1 MRSSKFTTAENYTAQ
16 KRAANRQ
23 TRQKTYPIVLLI
35 ALSFML
41 LTNGQTWA
49 DENMQTVKKELP
61 ALKTEQPPTIDGVL
75 DDACWQ
81 DAPQATGFTD
91 ERTEKPAK
99 NQSVARLV
107 YTDTAIYVGLHLYD
121 DMPDK
126 IVARQTKDQTRIRG
140 EDSVSFSLDPF
151 HTHQFSDRNFFIV
164 NPLGTKFAHLATGRA
179 EKSEWIGLWKAA
191 AQIVEDGWIVE
202 MEIPWQMLDYPDT
215 TKPVRMGIN
224 VDRLQQ
230 RTGERSWWCN
240 LGVQEFRENDGHWID
255 VLPPPRKR
263 ELKLLPYLIGGI
275 SETETSVGAIS
286 ESRREY
292 TARAGADIRY
302 EVTPQLRLIGTANPD
317 FENIEQAVE
326 GIDFS
331 YGERYVPDRRPF
343 FSEGGNVYR
352 LGRLFHSRRI
362 TDMDGGLKLFGKI
375 GKNTSIGTLG
385 TYHRNN
391 QNIILQ
397 ATQSL
402 TATSNI
408 SAAFLSHHLHEI
420 EVNNVG
426 YLSGDVRH
434 GKFSVGSRLVQSW
447 VGASD
452 ARRGFVSL
460 GYNGSLFQPYLSA
473 FFVDPDFVNRLGYRP
488 FTGYRGVGLGSFIKN
503 EWREGFFRRASVSV
517 ESQVSNTYEGEVFR
531 RDLSISSLILTHSD
545 YALAAGWRGGQF
557 EEFSDSVFS
566 IGFRVRASD
575 RFNNVGITYNWGEQA
590 GEKIHRI
597 SGNLNL
603 RAYDFTVG
611 LTSQIQWHFERHY
624 QQILTLAYDFSPAL
638 SLGSRLIWQADGVN
652 IYFALRRSGYAG
664 TDFFIILGDPNAS
677 EFRQRLVAKVIRAF

>member
-1 MRSSKFTTAENYTAQ
+1 MKTPKFTTAKARVAHGCITNKQVKQKNYS
-16 KRAANRQ
+16 
-23 TRQKTYPIVLLI
+23 IVLRITLLFTLI
-35 ALSFML
+35 
-41 LTNGQTWA
+41 TNLQTWA
-49 DENMQTVKKELP
+49 QEITKTVQKELP
-61 ALKTEQPPTIDGVL
+61 AVKTEHPPTIDGIL
-75 DDACWQ
+75 NDACWQ

-99 NQSVARLV
+99 NQSVGRVV

-140 EDSVSFSLDPF
+140 EDWVSFSLDPF

-164 NPLGTKFAHLATGRA
+164 NPLGTKYAHLATGRA
-179 EKSEWIGLWKAA
+179 EKSEWIGLWKTAS
-191 AQIVEDGWIVE
+191 QIVEDGWVVE

-224 VDRLQQ
+224 IDRLQQ
-230 RTGERSWWCN
+230 RTGERSWWCD

-255 VLPPPRKR
+255 VLPPPRQR
-263 ELKLLPYLIGGI
+263 ELKVLPYLIGGI
-275 SETETSVGAIS
+275 SETET
-286 ESRREY
+286 EEREY

-317 FENIEQAVE
+317 FDNIEQAVE

-362 TDMDGGLKLFGKI
+362 MDMDGGLKLFGKI
-375 GKNTSIGTLG
+375 GKNTSVGTLG

-391 QNIILQ
+391 QNVILQ

-408 SAAFLSHHLHEI
+408 SAAFLSHHHRDTRA
-420 EVNNVG
+420 NNVG

-434 GKFSVGSRLVQSW
+434 GKFTVGSNLTQTW
-447 VGASD
+447 ADASD
-452 ARRGFVSL
+452 GRNGFISL

-488 FTGYRGVGLGSFIKN
+488 FTGYRGVGLGSFIQN
-503 EWREGFFRRASVSV
+503 EWREGLFRKASASIQ
-517 ESQVSNTYEGEVFR
+517 SQISNTYEGEVFR
-531 RDLSISSLILTHSD
+531 RDFYVSSLILMHSD

-566 IGFRVRASD
+566 IGFRARASD

-590 GEKIHRI
+590 GETIHRI

-603 RAYDFTVG
+603 RAYGFTVG
-611 LTSQIQWHFERHY
+611 LSSQIQWHFERRY
-624 QQILTLAYDFSPAL
+624 QQILNRF
-638 SLGSRLIWQADGVN
+638 
-652 IYFALRRSGYAG
+652 
-664 TDFFIILGDPNAS
+664 
-677 EFRQRLVAKVIRAF
+677 

>member
-1 MRSSKFTTAENYTAQ
+1 MKTSKFATAKVRAAHECITNKRVKQKNYTV
-16 KRAANRQ
+16 
-23 TRQKTYPIVLLI
+23 VLLI
-35 ALSFML
+35 TLSFTL
-41 LTNGQTWA
+41 ITHLQTSA
-49 DENMQTVKKELP
+49 AEETQTVEKELR
-61 ALKTEQPPTIDGVL
+61 AVKTEHPPIIDGVL

-81 DAPQATGFTD
+81 EAPQATGFTD

-99 NQSVARLV
+99 NQSVGWVV
-107 YTDTAIYVGLHLYD
+107 YTDTAIYVGLYLYD

-140 EDSVSFSLDPF
+140 EDWVSFSLDPF

-164 NPLGTKFAHLATGRA
+164 NPLGTKYAHLATGRA
-179 EKSEWIGLWKAA
+179 EKSEWIGLWKTA

-224 VDRLQQ
+224 VDRFQQ

-240 LGVQEFRENDGHWID
+240 LGVNEFRENDGHWID

-275 SETETSVGAIS
+275 SETETD
-286 ESRREY
+286 EREY
-292 TARAGADIRY
+292 TARGGTDIRY

-317 FENIEQAVE
+317 FDNIEQAVE

-331 YGERYVPDRRPF
+331 YGERFVSDRRPF

-362 TDMDGGLKLFGKI
+362 MDMDGGLKVFGKI
-375 GKNTSIGTLG
+375 GKNTSVGTLG

-391 QNIILQ
+391 QNAILQ
-397 ATQSL
+397 ASQSL

-408 SAAFLSHHLHEI
+408 SAAFLSHHHRDTGL
-420 EVNNVG
+420 NNVG

-434 GKFSVGSRLVQSW
+434 GKFSVGSNLTQTW
-447 VGASD
+447 ADESD
-452 ARRGFVSL
+452 GRNAFISL

-488 FTGYRGVGLGSFIKN
+488 FTGYRGIGLGSFIRN
-503 EWREGFFRRASVSV
+503 EWREGFFRRASASI
-517 ESQVSNTYEGEVFR
+517 ESQISNTYEGEVFR
-531 RDLSISSLILTHSD
+531 RDFYVSSLILTHSD

-566 IGFRVRASD
+566 IGLRARASD
-575 RFNNVGITYNWGEQA
+575 RFNNVNVTYNWGEQA
-590 GEKIHRI
+590 GETIHRI

-603 RAYDFTVG
+603 HAYGFTAG
-611 LTSQIQWHFERHY
+611 FSSQIQWHFERRY
-624 QQILTLAYDFSPAL
+624 QQIFTLTYDFSPAL
-638 SLGSRLIWQADGVN
+638 SLGSRLIWQVEGIN

-664 TDFFIILGDPNAS
+664 TDFFIILGDPNAL
-677 EFRQRLVAKVIRAF
+677 EFKQRFVAKVIRAF

>member
-1 MRSSKFTTAENYTAQ
+1 MRVKPHKNHAM
-16 KRAANRQ
+16 
-23 TRQKTYPIVLLI
+23 VLLI
-35 ALSFML
+35 VLSFTL
-41 LTNGQTWA
+41 ITNGQTWA
-49 DENMQTVKKELP
+49 EENIQTVQKDLP
-61 ALKTEQPPTIDGVL
+61 ALKVEQPPTIDGVL
-75 DDACWQ
+75 NDACWQ
-81 DAPQATGFTD
+81 DAPQAAGFTD

-99 NQSVARLV
+99 NQSIGRLV
-107 YTDTAIYVGLHLYD
+107 YTDNAIYVGLHLYD

-164 NPLGTKFAHLATGRA
+164 NPLGTKYAHLATGRA

-191 AQIVEDGWIVE
+191 AQIVDDGWIVE
-202 MEIPWQMLDYPDT
+202 MEIPWQMLDYPDI
-215 TKPVRMGIN
+215 KEPIRMGIN
-224 VDRLQQ
+224 LDRLQQ
-230 RTGERSWWCN
+230 RTGEKSWWCN
-240 LGVQEFRENDGHWID
+240 LGVNEFRENDGHWID

-275 SETETSVGAIS
+275 NETETDK
-286 ESRREY
+286 REY
-292 TARAGADIRY
+292 TARAGADLRY
-302 EVTPQLRLIGTANPD
+302 EITPQLRFIGTANPD

-352 LGRLFHSRRI
+352 LGQLFHSRRI
-362 TDMDGGLKLFGKI
+362 MDMDGGLKIFGKI
-375 GKNTSIGTLG
+375 GKNTSVGTLG

-397 ATQSL
+397 ASQPL
-402 TATSNI
+402 TATSNV
-408 SAAFLSHHLHEI
+408 SAAFLSHHQREA

-434 GKFSVGSRLVQSW
+434 GKLSVGSTLVQTW
-447 VGASD
+447 ADESD
-452 ARRGFVSL
+452 GRRGFVSV

-473 FFVDPDFVNRLGYRP
+473 FFVDPDFVNRLGYQP
-488 FTGYRGVGLGSFIKN
+488 FTGYRGIGLGSFIRN
-503 EWREGFFRRASVSV
+503 EWREGLIRSARLSV
-517 ESQVSNTYEGEVFR
+517 EGQASNTYEGEVFR

-557 EEFSDSVFS
+557 EEFNDSVFS
-566 IGFRVRASD
+566 IGLRARASD
-575 RFNNVGITYNWGEQA
+575 RFNNMGITYNWGEQA
-590 GEKIHRI
+590 GERIHRI
-597 SGNLNL
+597 SGDLNL
-603 RAYDFTVG
+603 RAYGFTAGFSSRV
-611 LTSQIQWHFERHY
+611 QWHFERRY
-624 QQILTLAYDFSPAL
+624 QQILTLTYDFNPAL
-638 SLGSRLIWQADGVN
+638 SLGSRLIWQVEGVN

-664 TDFFIILGDPNAS
+664 TDFFVILGDPNAL
-677 EFRQRLVAKVIRAF
+677 EFKQRLVAKVIRAF

>member
-1 MRSSKFTTAENYTAQ
+1 MVMLVT
-16 KRAANRQ
+16 
-23 TRQKTYPIVLLI
+23 VLFMVI
-35 ALSFML
+35 AKL
-41 LTNGQTWA
+41 QTWA
-49 DENMQTVKKELP
+49 QENTQTVQKELP
-61 ALKTEQPPTIDGVL
+61 AVKTDQPPTIDGVL
-75 DDACWQ
+75 NDTCWRES
-81 DAPQATGFTD
+81 PQATGFTD

-99 NQSVARLV
+99 NQSVGRVV
-107 YTDTAIYVGLHLYD
+107 YTDTAVYVGLHLYD

-140 EDSVSFSLDPF
+140 EDWVSFSLDPF

-164 NPLGTKFAHLATGRA
+164 NPIGTKFAHLATGRA

-191 AQIVEDGWIVE
+191 AQTVKDGWIVE

-224 VDRLQQ
+224 IDRFQQ

-255 VLPPPRKR
+255 VLPPPRQR
-263 ELKLLPYLIGGI
+263 EFKLLPYLIGGI
-275 SETETSVGAIS
+275 SETETD
-286 ESRREY
+286 EREY

-317 FENIEQAVE
+317 FDNIEQAVE

-331 YGERYVPDRRPF
+331 YGERFVPDRRPF

-362 TDMDGGLKLFGKI
+362 IDMDGGLKLFGKI

-397 ATQSL
+397 ATQSP

-408 SAAFLSHHLHEI
+408 SAAFLSHHHSDTEA
-420 EVNNVG
+420 NNVG
-426 YLSGDVRH
+426 YLSGDVRYR
-434 GKFSVGSRLVQSW
+434 KLSVGSNLTQTW
-447 VGASD
+447 AGESD
-452 ARRGFVSL
+452 GRNGFVSL
-460 GYNGSLFQPYLSA
+460 GYNGSIFQHYLSA
-473 FFVDPDFVNRLGYRP
+473 FFVDPDFVNNLGYQP
-488 FTGYRGVGLGSFIKN
+488 FTGYRGVGLGTFIKN
-503 EWREGFFRRASVSV
+503 EWREGFFRRVSGSIQ
-517 ESQVSNTYEGEVFR
+517 SQISNTYEGEVFR
-531 RDLSISSLILTHSD
+531 RDFYVSSLIMTHSD

-566 IGFRVRASD
+566 IGLRARATD

-590 GEKIHRI
+590 GESIHRI

-603 RAYDFTVG
+603 RAYGFTAG
-611 LTSQIQWHFERHY
+611 LSSRIQWHFKKRY
-624 QQILTLAYDFSPAL
+624 QQILTLTYDFSPAL
-638 SLGSRLIWQADGVN
+638 SLGSRLIWQVEGIN

-664 TDFFIILGDPNAS
+664 TDFFVILGDPNAS
-677 EFRQRLVAKVIRAF
+677 EFKQRLVGKVIRSF

>member
-1 MRSSKFTTAENYTAQ
+1 M
-16 KRAANRQ
+16 
-23 TRQKTYPIVLLI
+23 KTNLLMI
-35 ALSFML
+35 LVSILTISFQPRVALSD
-41 LTNGQTWA
+41 T
-49 DENMQTVKKELP
+49 TVKKELI
-61 ALKTEQPPTIDGVL
+61 ALKTEHPPTINGVL
-75 DDACWQ
+75 DDICWQ
-81 DAPQATGFTD
+81 DAPKAIGFTD

-99 NQSVARLV
+99 NQSVGRVV
-107 YTDTAIYVGLHLYD
+107 YTETAIYVGLHLYD

-140 EDSVSFSLDPF
+140 EDWVSFSLDPF

-164 NPLGTKFAHLATGRA
+164 NPLGTKYAHLATGRA

-215 TKPVRMGIN
+215 TQPVRMGIN
-224 VDRLQQ
+224 VDRFQQ

-240 LGVQEFRENDGHWID
+240 LGVNEFRENDGHWID

-263 ELKLLPYLIGGI
+263 EFKLLPYLIGGI
-275 SETETSVGAIS
+275 SETETSVGTTS
-286 ESRREY
+286 RSRREY

-331 YGERYVPDRRPF
+331 YGERFVADRRPF

-352 LGRLFHSRRI
+352 LGSFFHSRRI
-362 TDMDGGLKLFGKI
+362 MDMDGGLKVFGKI
-375 GKNTSIGTLG
+375 GKKTSVGTLG

-391 QNIILQ
+391 QNVILQ
-397 ATQSL
+397 ASQSL
-402 TATSNI
+402 TTTSNI
-408 SAAFLSHHLHEI
+408 RAAFLSNHHRDTAA
-420 EVNNVG
+420 NNVG
-426 YLSGDVRH
+426 YLSGDARF
-434 GKFSVGSRLVQSW
+434 GKFSARSGFAQSW
-447 VGASD
+447 ADASTG
-452 ARRGFVSL
+452 RN
-460 GYNGSLFQPYLSA
+460 GYTNMIYQGQLLQPYLSV
-473 FFVDPDFVNRLGYRP
+473 FFADSDFVNRLGYHP
-488 FTGYRGVGLGSFIKN
+488 FTGYRGVSLGSYLRN
-503 EWREGFFRRASVSV
+503 EWREGFFRRVSASIQS
-517 ESQVSNTYEGEVFR
+517 EISNTSEGEVFR

-557 EEFSDSVFS
+557 EEFNDSVFS
-566 IGFRVRASD
+566 IGLRARASD

-590 GEKIHRI
+590 GETIHRI
-597 SGNLNL
+597 SGTLNL
-603 RAYDFTVG
+603 RAYDFTAG
-611 LTSQIQWHFERHY
+611 LASQIQWHFKTRY
-624 QQILTLAYDFSPAL
+624 QQILTLTYDFSPAL
-638 SLGSRLIWQADGVN
+638 SLGSRLIWQAEGVN

-677 EFRQRLVAKVIRAF
+677 EFKQRFVAKVIRAF

>member
-1 MRSSKFTTAENYTAQ
+1 MKIHSLIV
-16 KRAANRQ
+16 
-23 TRQKTYPIVLLI
+23 IVLTLTI
-35 ALSFML
+35 SF
-41 LTNGQTWA
+41 QPRA
-49 DENMQTVKKELP
+49 ISSDATVKKELT
-61 ALKTEQPPTIDGVL
+61 AIKTDQPPTIDGVL
-75 DDACWQ
+75 NDACWH
-81 DAPQATGFTD
+81 DALQATGFTN

-99 NQSVARLV
+99 NQSVGRLV

-126 IVARQTKDQTRIRG
+126 IVARQTKNQTRIRG
-140 EDSVSFSLDPF
+140 EDWVSFSLDPF

-179 EKSEWIGLWKAA
+179 EKSEWIGLWKTA

-215 TKPVRMGIN
+215 TEPVRMGIN
-224 VDRLQQ
+224 IDRLQQ

-240 LGVQEFRENDGHWID
+240 LGVNEFRENDGHWID

-275 SETETSVGAIS
+275 SETETDK
-286 ESRREY
+286 REY

-331 YGERYVPDRRPF
+331 YGERFVPDRRPF

-397 ATQSL
+397 ATQSP

-408 SAAFLSHHLHEI
+408 SAAFLSNHHRNTEA
-420 EVNNVG
+420 NNVG

-434 GKFSVGSRLVQSW
+434 GKISVGSNFVQSW
-447 VGASD
+447 AGESD
-452 ARRGFVSL
+452 GRNGFVSL
-460 GYNGSLFQPYLSA
+460 GYNGSIFQHYLSA
-473 FFVDPDFVNRLGYRP
+473 FFVDPDFVNNLGYQP

-503 EWREGFFRRASVSV
+503 EWREGFFRRISASIQ
-517 ESQVSNTYEGEVFR
+517 SQISNTYEGEVFR
-531 RDLSISSLILTHSD
+531 RDFYVSSLILTHSD
-545 YALAAGWRGGQF
+545 YALTAGWRGGQF
-557 EEFSDSVFS
+557 EEFTDSVFS
-566 IGFRVRASD
+566 IGLRARASD
-575 RFNNVGITYNWGEQA
+575 RFNNVSITYNWGEQA
-590 GEKIHRI
+590 DGTIHRI
-597 SGNLNL
+597 SGNVNV
-603 RAYDFTVG
+603 RAYGFTAG
-611 LTSQIQWHFERHY
+611 LSSQIQWHFERRY
-624 QQILTLAYDFSPAL
+624 QQILTLTYDFSPAL
-638 SLGSRLIWQADGVN
+638 SLGSRLIWQAEGVN

-664 TDFFIILGDPNAS
+664 TDFFIILGDPNAT
-677 EFRQRLVAKVIRAF
+677 EFKQRLVAKAIRAF

>member
-1 MRSSKFTTAENYTAQ
+1 MKTPKFTTAKARVAHGCITNKQVKQKNYS
-16 KRAANRQ
+16 
-23 TRQKTYPIVLLI
+23 IVLRITLLFTLI
-35 ALSFML
+35 
-41 LTNGQTWA
+41 TNLQTWA
-49 DENMQTVKKELP
+49 QEITKTVQKELP
-61 ALKTEQPPTIDGVL
+61 AVKTEHPPTIDGIL
-75 DDACWQ
+75 NDACWQ

-99 NQSVARLV
+99 NQSVGRVV

-140 EDSVSFSLDPF
+140 EDWVSFSLDPF

-164 NPLGTKFAHLATGRA
+164 NPLGTKYAHLATGRA
-179 EKSEWIGLWKAA
+179 EKSEWIGLWKTA
-191 AQIVEDGWIVE
+191 AQIVEDGWVVE

-224 VDRLQQ
+224 IDRLQQ
-230 RTGERSWWCN
+230 RTGERSWWCD

-255 VLPPPRKR
+255 VLPPPRQR
-263 ELKLLPYLIGGI
+263 ELKVLPYLIGGI
-275 SETETSVGAIS
+275 SETET
-286 ESRREY
+286 EEREY

-317 FENIEQAVE
+317 FDNIEQAVE

-362 TDMDGGLKLFGKI
+362 MDMDGGLKLFGKI
-375 GKNTSIGTLG
+375 GKNTSVGTLG

-391 QNIILQ
+391 QNVILQ

-408 SAAFLSHHLHEI
+408 SAAFLSHHHRDTRA
-420 EVNNVG
+420 NNVG

-434 GKFSVGSRLVQSW
+434 GKFTVGSNLTQTW
-447 VGASD
+447 ADASD
-452 ARRGFVSL
+452 GRNGFISL

-488 FTGYRGVGLGSFIKN
+488 FTGYRGVGLGSFIQN
-503 EWREGFFRRASVSV
+503 EWREGLFRKASASIQ
-517 ESQVSNTYEGEVFR
+517 SQISNTYEGEVFR
-531 RDLSISSLILTHSD
+531 RDFYVSSLILMHSD

-566 IGFRVRASD
+566 IGFRARASD

-590 GEKIHRI
+590 GETIHRI

-603 RAYDFTVG
+603 RAYGFTVG
-611 LTSQIQWHFERHY
+611 LSSQIQWHFERRY
-624 QQILTLAYDFSPAL
+624 QQILTLTYDFSPAL
-638 SLGSRLIWQADGVN
+638 SLGSRLIWQAEGVN
-652 IYFALRRSGYAG
+652 IYFALRRSGYVG

-677 EFRQRLVAKVIRAF
+677 EFKQRD

>member
-1 MRSSKFTTAENYTAQ
+1 M
-16 KRAANRQ
+16 
-23 TRQKTYPIVLLI
+23 VLLI
-35 ALSFML
+35 VLSFTL
-41 LTNGQTWA
+41 TTNGQTWA
-49 DENMQTVKKELP
+49 EENIQTVQKDLP
-61 ALKTEQPPTIDGVL
+61 ALKVEQPPTIDGVL

-81 DAPQATGFTD
+81 DAPQAAGFTD

-99 NQSVARLV
+99 NQSIGRLV
-107 YTDTAIYVGLHLYD
+107 YTDNAIYVGLHLYD

-164 NPLGTKFAHLATGRA
+164 NPLGTKYAHLATGRA

-191 AQIVEDGWIVE
+191 AQIVDDGWIVE

-215 TKPVRMGIN
+215 KEPIRMGIN
-224 VDRLQQ
+224 LDRLQQ
-230 RTGERSWWCN
+230 RTGEKSWWCN
-240 LGVQEFRENDGHWID
+240 LGVNEFRENDGHWID

-275 SETETSVGAIS
+275 NETETDK
-286 ESRREY
+286 REY
-292 TARAGADIRY
+292 TARAGADLRY
-302 EVTPQLRLIGTANPD
+302 EITPQLRLIGTANPD

-352 LGRLFHSRRI
+352 LGQLFHSRRI
-362 TDMDGGLKLFGKI
+362 MDMDGGLKVFGKI
-375 GKNTSIGTLG
+375 GKNTSVGTLG

-397 ATQSL
+397 ASQPL
-402 TATSNI
+402 TATSNV
-408 SAAFLSHHLHEI
+408 SAAFLSHHQREA

-434 GKFSVGSRLVQSW
+434 GKLSVGSTLVQTW
-447 VGASD
+447 ADESD
-452 ARRGFVSL
+452 GRRGFVSV

-473 FFVDPDFVNRLGYRP
+473 FFVDPDFVNRLGYHP
-488 FTGYRGVGLGSFIKN
+488 FTGYRGIGLGSFIRN
-503 EWREGFFRRASVSV
+503 EWREGLIRSARLSV
-517 ESQVSNTYEGEVFR
+517 EGQASNTYEGEVFR

-557 EEFSDSVFS
+557 EEFNDSVFS
-566 IGFRVRASD
+566 IGLRARASD
-575 RFNNVGITYNWGEQA
+575 RFNNIGITYNWGEQA
-590 GEKIHRI
+590 GKRIHRI
-597 SGNLNL
+597 SGDLNL
-603 RAYDFTVG
+603 RAYGFTAGFSSRV
-611 LTSQIQWHFERHY
+611 QWHFERRY
-624 QQILTLAYDFSPAL
+624 QQILTLTYDFNPAL
-638 SLGSRLIWQADGVN
+638 SLGSRLIWQVEGVN

-664 TDFFIILGDPNAS
+664 TDFFVILGDPNAL
-677 EFRQRLVAKVIRAF
+677 EFKQRLVAKVIRAF